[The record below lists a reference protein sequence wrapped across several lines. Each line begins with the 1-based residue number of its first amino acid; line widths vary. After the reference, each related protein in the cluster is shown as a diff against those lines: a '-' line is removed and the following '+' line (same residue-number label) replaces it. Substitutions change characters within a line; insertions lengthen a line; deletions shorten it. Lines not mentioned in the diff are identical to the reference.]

1 MRLFKHIILYLSTL
15 FIKKFLN
22 FSKLLTNRPKF
33 IIISTERDEKFMDQN
48 DKTKSQNSEAREIL
62 RNIPWDDIKDEKDL
76 VEYVRKSLQKDN
88 STKETK

>member
-1 MRLFKHIILYLSTL
+1 
-15 FIKKFLN
+15 
-22 FSKLLTNRPKF
+22 
-33 IIISTERDEKFMDQN
+33 MDQN

-76 VEYVRKSLQKDN
+76 VEYVRKSLQKDD